1 MRRGARRL
9 CGAHARG
16 GRARA
21 ALARWAVRRSGA
33 GTAARV
39 KRKRRVRSMLAGVRG
54 ELLRVTSNRQGCA
67 GIVIE
72 SACWSVGIE
81 RRAGC
86 GVAAGIE
93 AEIGVVSCG
102 SGEIGA
108 EISEHALLVWLSIR
122 W

>member
-1 MRRGARRL
+1 
-9 CGAHARG
+9 
-16 GRARA
+16 
-21 ALARWAVRRSGA
+21 V
-33 GTAARV
+33 
-39 KRKRRVRSMLAGVRG
+39 
-54 ELLRVTSNRQGCA
+54 LLRVTTNRQGCA

-72 SACWSVGIE
+72 SVCWS
-81 RRAGC
+81 
-86 GVAAGIE
+86 AGIE